1 MVVFP
6 GRGGYFLA
14 DDPDSRH
21 FPNRAMKNQ
30 PESVASGLLGRS
42 SAERAFRLFFTAPGS
57 RPIPVILCLVVA
69 GFADALGIGAMVPA
83 IALLDPGAVGSA
95 APLVETA
102 RRAFEQLGVEMSIGT
117 LAIFIAAAMTLKAL
131 LSFGALG
138 IAAQSRTRLLTTLR
152 QELIGGLLS
161 ARWSF
166 FAEQRFGSIANTTGN
181 DIIQAGN
188 AYMLTARYIAGLF
201 QTIACVIVALMV
213 SFKATAIALGI
224 AFFLMISLRTFL
236 GGSYRS
242 GLKHVRRTANLVSLL
257 TDTLNNLK
265 ALKTMNRKE
274 PIAALLA
281 KQSEGAQRAK
291 MKQELLKN
299 GLQNLQQALTAII
312 FAAGLYFAVASLKMP
327 LAELLGVGLFIFRI
341 VGTFSRSQQMLQAA
355 VEYEAGYWRSLALIE
370 QTKAA
375 VEDAPG
381 TKLPSLDRSCLFEGV
396 CFSHGS
402 KPVLTDV
409 SLVIPKGEITVLQG
423 ASGAGK
429 TTIIDLLT
437 GLYRPSSGRIL
448 VDGVDLTEISVQKW
462 RSLIGYVPQEL
473 TLLHTS
479 VIENITLGDVTISA
493 ERVWQALALAGAAE
507 FIREL
512 PDGLQADVGEMG
524 AKLSGGQRQ
533 RLALARAIVARPKL
547 LILDEVTSALDP
559 ETERDICD
567 RINALAGEF
576 TIVAITHRPA
586 WSRIASNLYK
596 VTGGKVAE
604 VHRKPPRG
612 DMTASALV
620 KAGA

>member
-1 MVVFP
+1 MT
-6 GRGGYFLA
+6 
-14 DDPDSRH
+14 
-21 FPNRAMKNQ
+21 KQ
-30 PESVASGLLGRS
+30 PESIAPGSSSRS
-42 SAERAFRLFFTAPGS
+42 SAVRAFRLFFTAPGS
-57 RPIPVILCLVVA
+57 RPVTVMLCLIIA
-69 GFADALGIGAMVPA
+69 GFADAVSIGAIVPA
-83 IALLDPGAVGSA
+83 IALLDPSAAGSA
-95 APLVETA
+95 APLVVNA
-102 RRAFEQLGVEMSIGT
+102 RRVFEQFGVEMSIGT
-117 LAIFIAAAMTLKAL
+117 LAIFIAASMTLKSL
-131 LSFGALG
+131 LSFGALA
-138 IAAQSRTRLLTTLR
+138 IAALSRTRLLTRLR
-152 QELIGGLLS
+152 HELIGALLS

-166 FAEQRFGSIANTTGN
+166 FAEQRFGKIANTTGN

-188 AYMLTARYIAGLF
+188 AYMSTARYIAGLF

-213 SFKATAIALGI
+213 SFQATAVALGV
-224 AFFLMISLRTFL
+224 AFFLMISLRIFI
-236 GGSYRS
+236 GSSYRS
-242 GLKHVRRTANLVSLL
+242 GLKHLRRTANLVSLL

-291 MKQELLKN
+291 MKQELLKS

-312 FAAGLYFAVASLKMP
+312 FAAGLYFAVMSLKMP
-327 LAELLGVGLFIFRI
+327 LAELLGVGVFVFRI
-341 VGTFSRSQQMLQAA
+341 VVTFSRSQQMLQGAT
-355 VEYEAGYWRSLALIE
+355 ENEAGYWRSLALIE
-370 QTKAA
+370 ETRAA
-375 VEDAPG
+375 VEDDPG
-381 TKLPSLDRSCLFEGV
+381 KQLPTLDRSCIFDRVG
-396 CFSHGS
+396 FSHGS
-402 KPVLTDV
+402 KPILNDI
-409 SLVIPKGEITVLQG
+409 SLVIAKGEVTVLQG

-448 VDGVDLTEISVQKW
+448 VDDADLTDISLQKW
-462 RSLIGYVPQEL
+462 RNIIGYVPQEL

-479 VIENITLGDVTISA
+479 VIENITLGDVAIGE
-493 ERVWQALALAGAAE
+493 ERVWQALALAGAAD

-512 PDGLQADVGEMG
+512 PNGLHADVGEMG

-586 WSRIASNLYK
+586 WSRIASRLYK
-596 VTGGKVAE
+596 IAGGKVAE
-604 VHRKPPRG
+604 VDTGKLPRG
-612 DMTASALV
+612 DKAASALV